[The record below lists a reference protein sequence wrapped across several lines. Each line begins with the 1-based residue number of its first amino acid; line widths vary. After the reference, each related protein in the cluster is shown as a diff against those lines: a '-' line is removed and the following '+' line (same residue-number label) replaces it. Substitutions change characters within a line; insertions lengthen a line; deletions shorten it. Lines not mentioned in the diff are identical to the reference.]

1 MARIRKPKAG
11 TTKSKPDIFW
21 NVAVYI
27 RLSRDD
33 GSEESE
39 SVINQK
45 RILSEYLNKYF
56 EGNFSI
62 TDFYVDDGLTG
73 TDDTRENF
81 MRLIG
86 DIERGK
92 VNCMVCK
99 TLSRAFRNYSDQG
112 YYLEYYFPQKNVRFI
127 STQDPKIDTYKNPEA
142 MTGLE
147 VPITGLMNDRFAAQT
162 SNAVRRTF
170 DTKRREGDFIGA
182 FPPYGYLKDPNN
194 KNRLIIDN
202 DIASIKR
209 DMMNWVIHDGMSL
222 RGVTARLNELGIPN
236 PTAYKR
242 SLGMKYSN
250 PKLNENDGLWSAS
263 TVKRILL
270 DKMNLGH
277 MVQGR
282 QKVVSYKVHDK
293 VSVPEE
299 DWYIKENTHE
309 PTFTQEDYDKLVNL
323 LERDTRTANGEKTV
337 HLFSG
342 FLKCKDCGKAL
353 QRAHSKYNTYYAC
366 RTFREKSKT
375 RCTKHCIRIDVLENA
390 VLKAIQAQI
399 ALVDSL
405 AHIVD
410 EINKKPTVDTSSIRI
425 EKLLTDKKKEL
436 LKTKQFSD
444 ELYMDF
450 KKELITMDDYRRMK
464 DKFEEQLQTITAT
477 IANLED
483 EQQLIGNGIKSED
496 SIFESFLKYKNIT
509 KLDRNILVELVD
521 TIFVHEDKQIT
532 IRFNTEDELKRI
544 AEFVKM
550 NTNEK
555 ELPELEH
562 FFAASFG

>member
-11 TTKSKPDIFW
+11 TTKGKPDIFW

-182 FPPYGYLKDPNN
+182 FPPYGYLKDPAN
-194 KNRLIIDN
+194 KSHLIIDE
-202 DIASIKR
+202 DIAPIKR
-209 DMMNWVIHDGMSL
+209 DMLNWVIRDGMSL
-222 RGVTARLNELGIPN
+222 RGVTQRLNELGIPN
-236 PTAYKR
+236 PTSYKR
-242 SLGMKYSN
+242 SLGMKYCN
-250 PKLNENDGLWSAS
+250 PKLNENDGLWSPA

-293 VSVPEE
+293 VTVPEE

-323 LERDTRTANGEKTV
+323 LERDTRTANGEKIV

-353 QRAHSKYNTYYAC
+353 QRAHAKSFTYYTC
-366 RTFREKSKT
+366 RTFKEKSKT
-375 RCTKHCIRIDVLENA
+375 KCTKHSIRIDVLENA

-399 ALVDSL
+399 ALVESISQ
-405 AHIVD
+405 IVD
-410 EINKKPTVDTSSIRI
+410 EINKKPVVDTSSIRI
-425 EKLLTDKKKEL
+425 EKLLADKKKEL

-444 ELYMDF
+444 GLYMDF
-450 KKELITMDDYRRMK
+450 KNELITMDDYRRMK
-464 DKFEEQLQTITAT
+464 DKFEEQLQSITSS
-477 IANLED
+477 IANLEE
-483 EQQLIGNGIKSED
+483 EQHLIGNGVKSED

-509 KLDRNILVELVD
+509 SLDRNILVELVD
-521 TIFVHEDKQIT
+521 TIFVHEDKQIS
-532 IRFNTEDELKRI
+532 IKFSTEDELKRI

-550 NTNEK
+550 NTNEGD
-555 ELPELEH
+555 LLETEY
-562 FFAASFG
+562 FFAGSFG